1 MMTARV
7 LRIVSIGYLCLILG
21 ALYFPFIVMAI
32 LSFQGTHGG
41 NTFPL
46 NGVSIAW
53 YLRLFRPGQ
62 ATETSDVGRFLGD
75 YLAAFG
81 RSLVLAVLSMVIATV
96 LAMMAA
102 QAFRRKF
109 RGSSLV
115 FYVWLLGMIV
125 PGVTVS
131 LGLALFFRNLD
142 IPLWWVT
149 TGLGVHVMW
158 TLPFCLIICLTFF
171 NRFDRSLEDAG
182 LTLGATR
189 WQTFR
194 YVTLPLML
202 PAISTSM
209 LFGFTLSLDEFQRSL
224 LVMGTEQTLPL
235 TIMGSVTT
243 GVTPT
248 LYALGTLT
256 TLMSLSIVGLYF
268 VVLNLV
274 AKLGIRFRA

>member
-1 MMTARV
+1 VMAARV
-7 LRIVSIGYLCLILG
+7 LRIVSIGYLCFILA

-32 LSFQGTHGG
+32 LSFQGPRGG

-46 NGVSIAW
+46 RGVSIAW
-53 YLRLFRPGQ
+53 YSRLFHPGRV
-62 ATETSDVGRFLGD
+62 TETSDVGRFLGD

-96 LAMMAA
+96 MAMMAA

-109 RGSSLV
+109 RGSGLI

-142 IPLWWVT
+142 VPLWWAT

-158 TLPFCLIICLTFF
+158 TLPFCLVICLTFF
-171 NRFDRSLEDAG
+171 NRFDRSLEDAS

-224 LVMGTEQTLPL
+224 LVTGIEQTLPL

-256 TLMSLSIVGLYF
+256 TLISLTVVGLYF
-268 VVLNLV
+268 VVLSLV
-274 AKLGIRFRA
+274 AKLGIQFRA